1 MSKYYVYIWS
11 DPFTSIPFYVGKG
24 QGKRA
29 FNNHAGQRCYN
40 KLRKLLE
47 NGAEMS
53 SIVNIIHNNIT
64 EKEAFEIEEKLIG
77 EYKRIEDGGSLFNY
91 KTSDKGGGGKIIDP
105 SVTDQIK
112 KLYIQER
119 MTALEIGKI
128 FNLNESTILRR
139 LKMCGVKTYARG
151 SRYKF
156 TDAEKEEMVVLYI
169 SGTSARKISLI
180 KKCSIPTILNI
191 LRKAGCCIKTKQ
203 QLKRE
208 RLSSEFE
215 QTQ

>member
-11 DPFTSIPFYVGKG
+11 DPFTNVPFYVGKG

-53 SIVNIIHNNIT
+53 RIVRIMHDNIT
-64 EKEAFEIEEKLIG
+64 EQEAFDIEEKLIS
-77 EYKRIEDGGSLFNY
+77 EYKRIEDGGTLFNY

-105 SVTDQIK
+105 LVNNQIK
-112 KLYIQER
+112 NLYTQER

-139 LKMCGVKTYARG
+139 LKQCGVKIYAKG

-156 TDAEKEEMVVLYI
+156 TDEEIEEMVNLYN
-169 SGTSARKISLI
+169 SGVSARRISLI
-180 KKCSIPTILNI
+180 KNCSIPTILNI
-191 LRKAGCCIKTKQ
+191 LRKSGCCIKTKQ

-208 RLSSEFE
+208 RLNSESE